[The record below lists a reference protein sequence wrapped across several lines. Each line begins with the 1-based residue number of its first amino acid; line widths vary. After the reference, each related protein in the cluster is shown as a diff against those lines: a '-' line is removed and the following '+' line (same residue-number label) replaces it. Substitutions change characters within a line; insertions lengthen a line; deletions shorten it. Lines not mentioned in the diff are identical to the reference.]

1 MIQSDRLWYKDAVFY
16 EVPVHAFHDGN
27 GDGVGD
33 FRGLKKKLGYLR
45 DLGVDCLWLLPFYP
59 SPMRDGG
66 YDVSDFFQIHPDY
79 GTLEDFGDFIKSAHQ
94 YGIRVIGDLVLNHTS
109 DQHPWFQE
117 SRRSPDS
124 PKRDWYVW
132 SDDPS
137 KYKEARIIFCDL
149 EPSNWTWDPDA
160 KAYYWHRF
168 FSHQPDLT
176 YDNPEV
182 RVAMKDVVRYWL
194 GMGLDGFRCDAV
206 SYLFEREG
214 TSCESLPETHAY
226 LRELREMVDRE
237 FPGCIMLAEAN
248 QQPSALCEYFGDCNE
263 FHMAFHFPLM
273 PRVFLAMAQESC
285 EPIVNI
291 LGETPEIPDGAQWGI
306 FLRNHDELTLE
317 MVSEEEREHLYREYV
332 LDPRMRLNEGIR
344 RRLAPLL
351 SNDRRQLELV
361 HAMLFSMQGSP
372 ILYYG
377 DEIGMGDNVYLGD
390 RNGVRTPMQWSA
402 RQNAGFSSADPE
414 SYYLPLVDDPCYC
427 CQEVNVEAQ
436 QASPHSLLSWMRR
449 MIGIRRQLP
458 AMGRGSMEILPTGNS
473 KLLAYLRQYR
483 DQTVLAVNNL
493 SNHPQQCELDLRRF
507 QGYLPVDVLQKKGSL
522 LTIGNAPTSMALG
535 PLQYCWFVLEPQ
547 SAA

>member
-1 MIQSDRLWYKDAVFY
+1 MMQTDRLWYKDAVFY

-33 FRGLKKKLGYLR
+33 FRGLKKKVGYLR

-79 GTLEDFGDFIKSAHQ
+79 GTLDDFRDFIKSAHQ
-94 YGIRVIGDLVLNHTS
+94 HGIRVIGDLVLNHTS
-109 DQHPWFQE
+109 DQHEWFQE
-117 SRRSPDS
+117 SRLSPDS

-137 KYKEARIIFCDL
+137 RYRDARVIFCDT
-149 EPSNWTWDPDA
+149 EPSNWTWDPVA

-168 FSHQPDLT
+168 FSHQPDLN

-182 RVAMKDVVRYWL
+182 REAMKNVVRYWL

-226 LRELREMVDRE
+226 LRELRRMVDRE
-237 FPGCIMLAEAN
+237 FPGSILLAEAN
-248 QQPSALCEYFGDCNE
+248 QPPAALCDYFGDCDE

-273 PRVFLAMAQESC
+273 PRMFLSMAQESC
-285 EPIVNI
+285 EPIVDV
-291 LGETPEIPDGAQWGI
+291 LAETPDVPDGAQWGI

-317 MVSEEEREHLYREYV
+317 MVSEEERECLYREYV
-332 LDPRMRLNEGIR
+332 PDPRMRLNDGIR

-351 SNDRRQLELV
+351 SNDRRHLELL
-361 HAMLFSMQGSP
+361 HAMLFSMRGSP

-377 DEIGMGDNVYLGD
+377 DEIGMGDNIYLGD

-414 SYYLPLVDDPCYC
+414 LYYLPLVDDPCYC

-436 QASPHSLLSWMRR
+436 QSNPHSLLSWMRR
-449 MIGIRRQLP
+449 MIGIRKSLP

-473 KLLAYLRQYR
+473 KLLSYLRQYG
-483 DQTVLAVNNL
+483 DQTVLVLNNL

-507 QGYLPVDVLQKKGSL
+507 QGYLPVDVLQKGSL
-522 LTIGNAPTSMALG
+522 LTIGNAPTSFTVG